1 MNLKATMNIL
11 KELYNFSI
19 DYLNNNDIM
28 DNEESK
34 SLWNTEDG
42 KINDLINN
50 WWFVSKKVIK
60 RMIMKL
66 VLKIYLLLRKIHMN
80 LKKGIIII

>member
-1 MNLKATMNIL
+1 MNIL

-19 DYLNNNDIM
+19 DYLNNNDKM

-34 SLWNTEDG
+34 NLLNTEDG

-50 WWFVSKKVIK
+50 
-60 RMIMKL
+60 
-66 VLKIYLLLRKIHMN
+66 
-80 LKKGIIII
+80 